1 MIETVAFRLRP
12 GDDLLVGLEKIVT
25 EKQIQAGCVL
35 ACVGSLTIAVLR
47 LANRDEYSTFE
58 GHFEIVSLTGTLSI
72 HGSHLH
78 ISISDGDGRTIG
90 GHLVEGCKVYTTAEI
105 ILGIFPNLVFKR
117 QPCELS
123 GYDELV
129 IQPTK

>member
-12 GDDLLVGLEKIVT
+12 GDDLLAGLEKIVT

-35 ACVGSLTIAVLR
+35 TCVGNLTIAVLR

-58 GHFEIVSLTGTLSI
+58 GHFEIVSLPGTLSL

-78 ISISDGDGRTIG
+78 ISISDSEGRTPG
-90 GHLVEGCKVYTTAEI
+90 GGL
-105 ILGIFPNLVFKR
+105 
-117 QPCELS
+117 
-123 GYDELV
+123 
-129 IQPTK
+129 